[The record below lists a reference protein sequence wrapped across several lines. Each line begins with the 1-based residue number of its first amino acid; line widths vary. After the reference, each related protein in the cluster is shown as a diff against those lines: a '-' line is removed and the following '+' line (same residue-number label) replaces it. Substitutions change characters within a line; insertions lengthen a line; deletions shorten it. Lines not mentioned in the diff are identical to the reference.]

1 MTSPARTADAA
12 SGGEGGAEKARPFA
26 LGSRDL
32 LGIAAIAVQLV
43 LVLAVVRVFE
53 IENRTFFHI
62 LVLTTAGFV
71 VHALL
76 PLSLRLPFFTG
87 LSLASIVVAF
97 GSVDGVALIALG
109 LVLVAICH
117 LPLGFWIRVA
127 LLCATG
133 ALYAVWR
140 SELLPQPWS
149 LTIWPILA
157 SMFMFRI
164 ALYMHARLHDAT
176 PTTPLRA
183 LAYFFMV
190 PNVCFPL
197 YPVVDYATF
206 FRTHY
211 DRDALRVYE
220 TGVRWIVRGVI
231 HLLLYRFVYLYLT
244 EDPDDLRT
252 LGDLVQFILA
262 TFLLYLRVS
271 GQFHI
276 VVGVLHLFGFRLP
289 ETHYL
294 YYLASSFSEFWRR
307 INIYW
312 KDFMMKLV
320 YYPSFFRMRRF
331 GQTAGLV
338 GATIVV
344 FFVTWL
350 LHSYQWFWLRGGFPL
365 EAQDGLFWGLLGVL
379 VVVGSLREMSKPR
392 KRKLGPAPRWSLSLA
407 LRTVGTF
414 TAICVL
420 WSLWSAD
427 SVSSWIVMWMVAGN
441 VGPGEPLAI
450 AGLFAAGLL
459 VAGKDWSIREKY
471 DDTQPP
477 WYRRPA
483 ITSVLPLLVLLLL
496 GSQPLYE
503 RQAPQLATLVASLQ
517 GSTLNTRD
525 AALQHKGYY
534 EKLDNQS
541 RMSAQLWSI
550 QAQKP
555 AHWVGLSST
564 EAYVSRKDF
573 TLAGLEPGARI
584 DFLDRPLSVNR
595 WGMRDRDV
603 ALEKPPDTYRIA
615 ILGPS
620 HVMGSGLADGET
632 FSDYLEEDLE
642 RARNGVGPHF
652 EVLNFGIAGCSLFTQ
667 LGVLEE
673 NALRF
678 QPDLVIA
685 TDSPLLA
692 DPVVNHVLTVVGNR
706 YPIPYPDLE
715 EKVRQT
721 GVFALVDPGF
731 PAPFQSLRSALGAVG
746 VETRMPW
753 REARLRVRLVDTD
766 LVRWA
771 LARVAQV
778 SKEHGAVGAFLMLDN
793 VGNPPA
799 GPVPALDDAREA
811 GLVVFDLLDV
821 WQGRDQEAL
830 RIAPWDNHP
839 NPDGSRIVARR
850 LEELMQQHRS
860 ELRLERA
867 FVTR

>member
-1 MTSPARTADAA
+1 VTSSASTANGAPA
-12 SGGEGGAEKARPFA
+12 SGDDAQGERSRLDARE
-26 LGSRDL
+26 L
-32 LGIAAIAVQLV
+32 LGIAAIAVQLA
-43 LVLAVVRVFE
+43 LVLAVVRLFE
-53 IENRTFFHI
+53 IENRTFFDVMA
-62 LVLTTAGFV
+62 LATAGFV

-76 PLSLRLPFFTG
+76 PLRLRLPFFAG
-87 LSLASIVVAF
+87 LSLATVVVAF
-97 GSVDGVALIALG
+97 GFADGVALIALG
-109 LVLVAICH
+109 LVLIAIAH
-117 LPLGFWIRVA
+117 LPLGFWLRVA

-140 SELLPQPWS
+140 GGLLPQPWS

-157 SMFMFRI
+157 SMFMFRM
-164 ALYMHARLHDAT
+164 ALYMHARLHDAA

-183 LAYFFMV
+183 LAYFFML

-206 FRTHY
+206 FRTYY

-231 HLLLYRFVYLYLT
+231 HLLLYRFVYLHLT
-244 EDPDDLRT
+244 LDPDDLRT
-252 LGDLVQFILA
+252 LGDLVQFILT

-276 VVGVLHLFGFRLP
+276 VVGALHLFGFRLP

-294 YYLASSFSEFWRR
+294 YYLASSFSDFWRR

-331 GQTAGLV
+331 GQSVGLI

-350 LHSYQWFWLRGGFPL
+350 LHSYQWFWLRGGFPI
-365 EAQDGLFWGLLGVL
+365 ESQDILFWGLLGAL
-379 VVVGSLREMSKPR
+379 VVFGSLREMNKPR
-392 KRKLGPAPRWSLSLA
+392 KRKLGPAPKWSLSLA

-414 TAICVL
+414 SAICVL

-441 VGPGEPLAI
+441 VTVGSVLAL
-450 AGLFAAGLL
+450 AGLFAVGVL

-471 DDTQPP
+471 DDKAPP
-477 WYRRPA
+477 WHRRPA
-483 ITSVLPLLVLLLL
+483 VTSVLPLLALLLL
-496 GSQPLYE
+496 GNTQLY
-503 RQAPQLATLVASLQ
+503 APRTPQVATLVASLQ

-555 AHWVGLSST
+555 AHWVGLSET

-573 TLAGLEPGARI
+573 TLAGLVPGAHI
-584 DFLDRPLSVNR
+584 EFLDRPLSVNR
-595 WGMRDRDV
+595 WGMRDRDH

-632 FSDYLEEDLE
+632 FSSYLEQELE
-642 RARNGVGPHF
+642 RSRNGVGPHF
-652 EVLNFGIAGCSLFTQ
+652 EVLNFGIAGCSLMTQ

-678 QPDLVIA
+678 QPDLIVV

-692 DPVVNHVLTVVGNR
+692 NTVVNHVLSVVGDG
-706 YPIPYPDLE
+706 YPIPYPDLDAL
-715 EKVRQT
+715 VRET
-721 GVFALVDPGF
+721 GVFALVDPG
-731 PAPFQSLRSALGAVG
+731 PAVPFASARSALGALG
-746 VETRMPW
+746 IQTRMPW
-753 REARLRVRLVDTD
+753 REARLRLRLVEND
-766 LVRWA
+766 LVRWT
-771 LARVAQV
+771 LSRVAQV
-778 SKEHGAVGAFLMLDN
+778 AKEHGAVGAFLLLDN

-799 GPVPALDDAREA
+799 TPVAGLEDARAA
-811 GLVVFDLLDV
+811 GLVTFDLLDV
-821 WQGRDQEAL
+821 WQGRDQAAL

-839 NPDGSRIVARR
+839 NPQGTRIIAQR

-860 ELRLERA
+860 ELRLEDA
-867 FVTR
+867 LVTR

>member
-1 MTSPARTADAA
+1 MTSPARTAGEAA
-12 SGGEGGAEKARPFA
+12 AGADEKARPA

-32 LGIAAIAVQLV
+32 LGIATIALQLG

-53 IENRTFFHI
+53 IENRTFFDVMA
-62 LVLTTAGFV
+62 LATAGFV

-76 PLSLRLPFFTG
+76 PLAMRLPFFTG
-87 LSLASIVVAF
+87 LSLASVVVAF
-97 GSVDGVALIALG
+97 GALDGLALIALG
-109 LVLVAICH
+109 LALVGICH
-117 LPLGFWIRVA
+117 LPLGFWTRVG

-133 ALYAVWR
+133 ALYAAWR

-164 ALYMHARLHDAT
+164 ALYMHARLHDAA

-183 LAYFFMV
+183 LAYFFML

-206 FRTHY
+206 FRTYY

-220 TGVRWIVRGVI
+220 TGVRWIVRGMI
-231 HLLLYRFVYLYLT
+231 HLLLYRFVYLHLT

-271 GQFHI
+271 GQFHV

-294 YYLASSFSEFWRR
+294 YYLASSFQDFWRR

-320 YYPSFFRMRRF
+320 YYPSFFRLRRY
-331 GQTAGLV
+331 GQSAGLV

-344 FFVTWL
+344 FVVTWL

-379 VVVGSLREMSKPR
+379 VVFGSLREMSKPR
-392 KRKLGPAPRWSLSLA
+392 KRKLGPAPKWSLPLA

-427 SVSSWIVMWMVAGN
+427 SVSGWIVMWMVAGN
-441 VGPGEPLAI
+441 VAPGNLLAI
-450 AGLFAAGLL
+450 GGLFLAALL

-471 DDTQPP
+471 DDTTPP

-483 ITSVLPLLVLLLL
+483 VTSVLPLLALLLL
-496 GSQPLYE
+496 GNVGLYQS
-503 RQAPQLATLVASLQ
+503 RAPQLASLVASLQ

-541 RMSAQLWSI
+541 RMSASLWSI

-573 TLAGLEPGARI
+573 TSAGLAPGARI

-595 WGMRDRDV
+595 WGMRDRDYP
-603 ALEKPPDTYRIA
+603 LEKPPGTYRIA

-620 HVMGSGLADGET
+620 HVMGSGVADGET

-642 RARNGVGPHF
+642 RMSRDGGGPRV

-678 QPDLVIA
+678 GPDLIVA
-685 TDSPLLA
+685 TDNPGLRNT
-692 DPVVNHVLTVVGNR
+692 VVNHVLTVVGEG

-715 EKVRQT
+715 ALVRET
-721 GVFALVDPGF
+721 GVFALVDPG
-731 PAPFQSLRSALGAVG
+731 PPVPYQSLRTALAALGIQ
-746 VETRMPW
+746 TRMPW
-753 REARLRVRLVDTD
+753 KEARQRLRLVEHE
-766 LVRWA
+766 LVAWA
-771 LARVAQV
+771 LGRVAQV
-778 SKEHGAVGAFLMLDN
+778 AKENGAVGAFLMLDN
-793 VGNPPA
+793 VGDPPA
-799 GPVPALDDAREA
+799 AQVAALESARAA

-821 WQGRDQEAL
+821 WQGRNHEAL

-850 LEELMQQHRS
+850 LEDLMREHRA
-860 ELRLERA
+860 ELRLDGA
-867 FVTR
+867 FETR

>member
-1 MTSPARTADAA
+1 VTSPARTAGETA
-12 SGGEGGAEKARPFA
+12 SGGDENARPA

-32 LGIAAIAVQLV
+32 IGIATIALQLV

-53 IENRTFFHI
+53 IENRTFFDVMA
-62 LVLTTAGFV
+62 LATAGFV

-76 PLSLRLPFFTG
+76 PLSMRLPFFTG
-87 LSLASIVVAF
+87 LSLASVVVAF
-97 GSVDGVALIALG
+97 GPLDGVALIALG
-109 LVLVAICH
+109 LVLVGICH
-117 LPLGFWIRVA
+117 LPLGFWTRVL

-140 SELLPQPWS
+140 AELLPQPWS

-183 LAYFFMV
+183 FAYFFML

-211 DRDALRVYE
+211 DRDAVRVYE
-220 TGVRWIVRGVI
+220 TGVRWIVRGMI

-276 VVGVLHLFGFRLP
+276 VVGMLHLFGFRLP

-294 YYLASSFSEFWRR
+294 YYLASNFQDFWRR

-320 YYPSFFRMRRF
+320 YYPSFFRLRRY
-331 GQTAGLV
+331 GQSAGLV

-344 FFVTWL
+344 FVVTWL

-392 KRKLGPAPRWSLSLA
+392 KRKLGPAPKWSLSLA

-427 SVSSWIVMWMVAGN
+427 SVSGWIVMWMVAGN
-441 VGPGEPLAI
+441 VAPGNLLAI
-450 AGLFAAGLL
+450 GGLFLAALA

-471 DDTQPP
+471 DDTAPP

-483 ITSVLPLLVLLLL
+483 VTSVLPLLALLLL
-496 GSQPLYE
+496 GTVGTG
-503 RQAPQLATLVASLQ
+503 RGTPQLASLVASLQ

-595 WGMRDRDV
+595 WGMRDRDY
-603 ALEKPPDTYRIA
+603 ALEKEPGTYRIA

-632 FSDYLEEDLE
+632 FSDYLEEQL
-642 RARNGVGPHF
+642 ARTSRDGAGPPI
-652 EVLNFGIAGCSLFTQ
+652 EVLNFGIAGCSLMTQ

-678 QPDLVIA
+678 RPDLVVV
-685 TDSPLLA
+685 TDNPGLR
-692 DPVVNHVLTVVGNR
+692 DTVVNHVLAVVGEG

-715 EKVRQT
+715 ALVRET
-721 GVFALVDPGF
+721 GVYALVDPG
-731 PAPFQSLRSALGAVG
+731 PAVPFQSLRAALGALG
-746 VETRMPW
+746 IQTRMPW
-753 REARLRVRLVDTD
+753 KEARQRLRLVDD
-766 LVRWA
+766 ELVAWA
-771 LARVAQV
+771 LGRVAQV
-778 SKEHGAVGAFLMLDN
+778 AKENGAVGAFLMLDN
-793 VGNPPA
+793 VGDPPA
-799 GPVPALDDAREA
+799 ARVQALDAARAA

-821 WQGRDQEAL
+821 WQGRSQEAL

-850 LEELMQQHRS
+850 LEDLMREHRA
-860 ELRLERA
+860 ELRLESA
-867 FVTR
+867 FETR